1 MLKFMG
7 NISNTNLV
15 EAIEKPGFKKYW
27 NITRDKFI
35 SFMTVNSEAYTKTAG
50 PM

>member
-1 MLKFMG
+1 MLNFLG

-15 EAIEKPGFKKYW
+15 EAIEKPSFKKYW
-27 NITRDKFI
+27 NITEDKFI
-35 SFMTVNSEAYTKTAG
+35 SVKTVNSETYAKNAG